1 MWRIPEVF
9 ASMEGTPPADVDSLA
24 EVDSAAARKAGE
36 QTLNESTIMARNA
49 IARGIFSSMG
59 ETSGHRRQKRAKVH
73 AATPANNFSAAYF
86 KKFYLSAATRVV
98 TAAEMRSRAA
108 LIASALR
115 QCQIPVRRILDAGCG
130 IGLLQKPFKEFLP
143 RARYVG
149 LEASEYL
156 CGRFGWT
163 CGSIVDFAARKP
175 YDLVIC
181 YDVLQYLP
189 DAQAARAIVTL
200 SRLSRGA
207 LYVSALTTEDWREN
221 CDRSRTDRAVHL
233 RAGSWYRRRMNKWFR
248 YVGFGIWVRRNV
260 TAMLWE
266 MERP

>member
-1 MWRIPEVF
+1 
-9 ASMEGTPPADVDSLA
+9 MEGTPLADVDSA
-24 EVDSAAARKAGE
+24 PSRKPGE
-36 QTLNESTIMARNA
+36 QTINEITIMARNV
-49 IARGIFSSMG
+49 IERGIFSSMG
-59 ETSGHRRQKRAKVH
+59 EPSGYRQQKRARKVH
-73 AATPANNFSAAYF
+73 AQAPANNFSAAYF
-86 KKFYLSAATRVV
+86 RKFYLNTATRVV
-98 TAAEMRSRAA
+98 TPAEMRNRAA

-130 IGLLQKPFKEFLP
+130 IGLLRKPFKEFLP

-149 LEASEYL
+149 LESSEYL

-163 CGSIVDFAARKP
+163 FGSIVEFATRKP
-175 YDLVIC
+175 FDLVIC

-189 DAQAARAIVTL
+189 DAQASRAITNL
-200 SRLSRGA
+200 GRLSGAA

-233 RAGSWYRRRMNKWFR
+233 RAGAWYRRRLNKSFR
-248 YVGFGIWVRRNV
+248 YVGFGIWIRKNV
-260 TAMLWE
+260 TAILWE